1 MVHCPACKSAVGCL
15 WKGETT
21 VRILIDTDCG
31 VDDAQAIMMALRQ
44 PGATVEAI
52 TTVTGN
58 AHVKHV
64 NRNVLTVLDVM
75 GADVPVFPGA
85 DQPLVPGY
93 WEAEARVHGEDGLGG
108 YTNRPTTARQLEAEP
123 AAAALVRLASEAPGQ
138 YMLVALGPLTNVAL
152 ACRLDPLFPD
162 KIRQLVFMGGT
173 ISALGNTRNVTAEFN
188 AYCDPEAAEIVLDAF
203 AQATMLS
210 WETTLKHPFTWEQ
223 YDALAATDTP
233 AGRFFRDTT
242 ITTVDYLRQFRQVPG
257 YLLPDPL
264 AMAIT
269 LRPELVRESAMHYAR
284 VELQGRAT
292 RGQTVIDYMG
302 LLERESNVS
311 IVTGLDTAGVYAL
324 YQQMLA

>member
-1 MVHCPACKSAVGCL
+1 M
-15 WKGETT
+15 
-21 VRILIDTDCG
+21 RILIDTDCG

-210 WETTLKHPFTWEQ
+210 WETTLKHSLSWRQ
-223 YDALAATDTP
+223 YDALSNLRTP
-233 AGRFFRDTT
+233 RSTFFGA
-242 ITTVDYLRQFRQVPG
+242 ITGPTVSFLRQFRQVPG

-264 AMAIT
+264 AMAIALDPALIT
-269 LRPELVRESAMHYAR
+269 AAEHLYVTM
-284 VELQGRAT
+284 ELQGALT
-292 RGQTVIDYMG
+292 RGQTVVDYMG
-302 LLERESNVS
+302 TSQREPNVN
-311 IVTGLDTAGVYAL
+311 IVTGVDIDGVYDMFHRAL
-324 YQQMLA
+324 S